1 MLKKTLV
8 SLVICAGLASSV
20 SAQDELKAD
29 MGKMAAEL
37 TAVQM
42 GFFTNDKKETLASIL
57 KLRKIVDKT
66 LGDKD
71 TITNLL
77 PEEVRYKSSIAV
89 NSAELIDRYVDEIE
103 KILTDKNM
111 RMINRQMSSQKAFLE
126 IEQQCFRCHNLVR
139 DWE

>member
-57 KLRKIVDKT
+57 KLRKLVDKT
-66 LGDKD
+66 IGDKK

-77 PEEVRYKSSIAV
+77 PEEVRYKSSIAI

-103 KILTDKNM
+103 EILTDKNM
-111 RMINRQMSSQKAFLE
+111 RMINRQMRSQKAFLE
-126 IEQQCFRCHNLVR
+126 IQQQCFRCHNLVR